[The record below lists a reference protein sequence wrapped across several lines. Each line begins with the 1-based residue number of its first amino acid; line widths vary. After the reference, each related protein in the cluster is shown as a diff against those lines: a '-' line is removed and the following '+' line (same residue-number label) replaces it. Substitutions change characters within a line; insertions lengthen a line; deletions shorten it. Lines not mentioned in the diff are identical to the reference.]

1 MGSPLRA
8 GIRAV
13 LFLGW
18 TALLI
23 PLQMM
28 ALLFHSR
35 LSRRV
40 PLIYH
45 RNACRILGIRVAKR
59 GTVSTA
65 HPTLFVANHSSYLD
79 IAVLGALLEGSFVS
93 KSEVATWPLFG
104 LLAKLQRTV
113 FIDRRPSQ
121 TAQHRDDIATRL
133 EAGDNLFLFPE
144 GTSTDGNRVKPFRS
158 ALFAV
163 ANRDVRGRPLQVQP
177 VTIAYTR
184 LDEIPLGRAL
194 RPLYTWFGDME
205 MGSHMWTMAG
215 LGHLTVEVEFHPPVT
230 FAQFGSRKD
239 LAAHCY
245 DAVATGLAALNAGV
259 APVARRR
266 RLLRRPSGARA

>member
-8 GIRAV
+8 TLRALV
-13 LFLGW
+13 FLGW

-23 PLQMM
+23 PLQML
-28 ALLFHSR
+28 AVLFRSR
-35 LSRRV
+35 LSRRI
-40 PLIYH
+40 PLVYH
-45 RNACRILGIRVAKR
+45 RNACRILGIRIATR
-59 GTVSTA
+59 GTISPA
-65 HPTLFVANHSSYLD
+65 HPTLFVCNHSSYLD
-79 IAVLGALLEGSFVS
+79 ITVLASLIEGSFVS
-93 KSEVATWPLFG
+93 KAEVAAWPLFG

-121 TAQHRDDIATRL
+121 TAQHRDEIATRL

-163 ANRDVRGRPLQVQP
+163 ADREVNGQPLQVQP
-177 VTIAYTR
+177 VSVAYTR
-184 LDEIPLGRAL
+184 LDGIPLGRAL

-205 MGSHMWTMAG
+205 LGSHMWNMAS
-215 LGHLTVEVEFHPPVT
+215 LGSLTVEVEFHPPVT
-230 FAQFGSRKD
+230 FAQFGSRKA
-239 LAAHCY
+239 LATHCY
-245 DAVATGLAALNAGV
+245 EAVATGHAALNAGV
-259 APVARRR
+259 APMARRR